1 MAEVLAPAHEP
12 EAHVAEPALAE
23 AHDGPHPVVRGGPLV
38 GTRAGEVGPEVQVDG
53 ERARDLL
60 VPRVEAEAAAAAQIG
75 IGRTRGAARPAR
87 LQRPF
92 QAAPDL
98 AEAVEPAPDRP
109 LEGGDLDVPPG
120 PEPVLAPEE
129 PDPPHREPAVEA
141 RLPAVDE
148 RRPVLALTRRPAHAQ
163 AVLDGDAGG
172 GHRQAPV
179 RAADAAVRE
188 VVERESREQIEA
200 VGEAPPGLEAEVD
213 VAREPGGRMPLE
225 GKVLERRGV
234 PAARHPHADGRE
246 DVDGGDRRQDGS
258 LDEPVHRHRPAPVR
272 RPAPE
277 VGELDARA
285 VGREA
290 VGVVPQRRPVRMPHQ
305 LDAVGAER
313 VARQGVRLADDPGLQ
328 VEAQGPVLGRLRPEL
343 ATHGAERLRQEPVR
357 ARFRAGALDRGGG
370 ARVFVVRRHELAP
383 VRLGGGFLDRRRGS
397 GAVVVRGLGRRP
409 GREHGAQQKPDEG
422 QETVTHA
429 NNPVVRRPPVSPP
442 TRQDPGVRPTT
453 PAPPATPAR
462 SARRCCPRCRP
473 RRAGTAGP
481 RGGRSRGCPRA
492 APAGRPSRDAR
503 RWSCHRR

>member
-12 EAHVAEPALAE
+12 EADVAEPARAE
-23 AHDGPHPVVRGGPLV
+23 AHEGSHPVVRGRPLV
-38 GTRAGEVGPEVQVDG
+38 GPRAGEVGPEVQVDG

-75 IGRTRGAARPAR
+75 VGRTRGAARSAR
-87 LQRPF
+87 FQRPF

-98 AEAVEPAPDRP
+98 AEAVEPAPHRP
-109 LEGGDLDVPPG
+109 LEGGDLDVPAG
-120 PEPVLAPEE
+120 AEAVVAPEE
-129 PDPPHREPAVEA
+129 PDPSHREPAVEA

-188 VVERESREQIEA
+188 VVEREPREQIEA

-225 GKVLERRGV
+225 GKVLERRRV

-246 DVDGGDRRQDGS
+246 HVDAGDGRQDRS

-277 VGELDARA
+277 VRELDARA

-290 VGVVPQRRPVRMPHQ
+290 VGVVPQRRSVGVPHQ
-305 LDAVGAER
+305 LDAVGPEG
-313 VARQGVRLADDPGLQ
+313 VARQGVRLADDAGLQ
-328 VEAQGPVLGRLRPEL
+328 VEAQGPVLGRLEPEPVP
-343 ATHGAERLRQEPVR
+343 HQAERLRQEP
-357 ARFRAGALDRGGG
+357 AG
-370 ARVFVVRRHELAP
+370 
-383 VRLGGGFLDRRRGS
+383 VRLGAGLLGVQAGFLGVRAGFLGLGVGLPDLGAGFLDGRG
-397 GAVVVRGLGRRP
+397 GPRAVVVRRREPARVRLGAQVLDGREFPGGAVLRRLGRHP
-409 GREHGAQQKPDEG
+409 GGEHRTEQ
-422 QETVTHA
+422 
-429 NNPVVRRPPVSPP
+429 
-442 TRQDPGVRPTT
+442 
-453 PAPPATPAR
+453 
-462 SARRCCPRCRP
+462 
-473 RRAGTAGP
+473 
-481 RGGRSRGCPRA
+481 
-492 APAGRPSRDAR
+492 
-503 RWSCHRR
+503 